1 MTSPIQTWSSYQS
14 AGKGT
19 LGGGKSIMYGE
30 NLEYTDDTELFSHC
44 ASSTAQEMAFS
55 APGSFVTM
63 GGVGMEGI
71 VSPFEMPSSTTSRLP
86 TWKRD
91 GTAQCHPIYSN
102 QMDGPVKQYIQP
114 GIFGAYLDAFTRNG
128 ESIYKGGTATSTN
141 QYDGVILFNGSAAT
155 NQNAINNKAAGN
167 EKQLSA
173 ARRPMALRG
182 PLMLHSWGYD
192 LQGKP
197 IPNTDDGKAN
207 AIAGTFKGDHE
218 GRSDAFLDD
227 WLTNRQTWPVAPV
240 DLRFDRDRKVWTVP
254 SRYRMIEAT
263 ASGDIAAGANGV
275 AKVIDSSLQPIFGG
289 DGSEL
294 LNTKTIDINNPSW
307 MPSLPDGQPFYA
319 VFDTYLCKYRPIL
332 AESLGLSAFNTGC
345 LVDCFGTGDH
355 ATGCITG
362 LSPTIAAGRHLIAG
376 TLKTPCPGNDTRGLL
391 LDAVIPVSNKDYT
404 PEFGPITCSDL
415 WEEMVFEP
423 TRFTLFSGTGEF
435 GCQYVYVSGA
445 DLYKDVAACAPA
457 NPAYADCTDIECL
470 GFGTG
475 LTIINDVVHSRLKIK
490 DTGSQEG
497 SLETLVISTGLTLKN
512 LGNCAWEITAS
523 GSGGACA
530 PGIKTFNYVHDIC
543 CSGSGISVHY
553 GRAVFK
559 DGCFSGVVA
568 SGCPGDDD
576 DGSP

>member
-1 MTSPIQTWSSYQS
+1 
-14 AGKGT
+14 
-19 LGGGKSIMYGE
+19 
-30 NLEYTDDTELFSHC
+30 
-44 ASSTAQEMAFS
+44 
-55 APGSFVTM
+55 
-63 GGVGMEGI
+63 
-71 VSPFEMPSSTTSRLP
+71 
-86 TWKRD
+86 
-91 GTAQCHPIYSN
+91 
-102 QMDGPVKQYIQP
+102 
-114 GIFGAYLDAFTRNG
+114 
-128 ESIYKGGTATSTN
+128 
-141 QYDGVILFNGSAAT
+141 
-155 NQNAINNKAAGN
+155 
-167 EKQLSA
+167 
-173 ARRPMALRG
+173 
-182 PLMLHSWGYD
+182 
-192 LQGKP
+192 
-197 IPNTDDGKAN
+197 
-207 AIAGTFKGDHE
+207 
-218 GRSDAFLDD
+218 
-227 WLTNRQTWPVAPV
+227 
-240 DLRFDRDRKVWTVP
+240 
-254 SRYRMIEAT
+254 MIEAT

-345 LVDCFGTGDH
+345 RVDCFGTGDH

-457 NPAYADCTDIECL
+457 NPAYADCTDI
-470 GFGTG
+470 
-475 LTIINDVVHSRLKIK
+475 
-490 DTGSQEG
+490 
-497 SLETLVISTGLTLKN
+497 
-512 LGNCAWEITAS
+512 TAS